1 MTATKS
7 YQKHGSN
14 QSAFNI
20 IENFQLKITKNNC
33 AVNKFSPHKPRK
45 MKSNNNKTGH
55 KTTEVKATIPVRSP
69 VKVMNL
75 SADTATITQD
85 VRNTKLTARS
95 HCYPIS

>member
-1 MTATKS
+1 MLSGVTAP
-7 YQKHGSN
+7 GN
-14 QSAFNI
+14 RR
-20 IENFQLKITKNNC
+20 
-33 AVNKFSPHKPRK
+33 PHKPRK